1 MEHVAFLPHLQESIM
16 EELRTTEGM
25 LFRDESTKKL
35 FIDVKS
41 LVIDALTERRDRLHQ
56 LIEWDGV
63 ADEEIAR
70 STRYGDISERL
81 TSVTVLYAK
90 YLYAKGNPD
99 PINIKKPRVESLLK
113 GMYTRLAR
121 APHVRNGTFFD
132 MDPIRQD
139 FVIRDVFRLA
149 LANDCIVIIEKM
161 PAVTVEED
169 VQDNGASHDAV
180 SEVYPDDSISAVMD
194 RAALTEFK
202 PSEPIKEESVV
213 SATSKAS
220 KATRLTQCVMP
231 TNVRRIVLNS
241 DDEVKPF

>member
-1 MEHVAFLPHLQESIM
+1 M

-56 LIEWDGV
+56 LIEWDAV
-63 ADEEIAR
+63 ADEEVSR

-99 PINIKKPRVESLLK
+99 PINIKKPRVDSLLR

-121 APHVRNGTFFD
+121 MPFVRSGAFFD
-132 MDPIRQD
+132 SDPIRQD

-161 PAVTVEED
+161 PAVTVEPELLLPEPED
-169 VQDNGASHDAV
+169 VKKDTFKDEV

-202 PSEPIKEESVV
+202 PESQVPMKESIQEESVV
-213 SATSKAS
+213 STTSR
-220 KATRLTQCVMP
+220 ATRLTQCVMP
-231 TNVRRIVLNS
+231 TNVKRIVLNS
-241 DDEVKPF
+241 CEEDSKLF